1 MHICIDNSLRVTR
14 GMPAT
19 FGVTQVIPGWVEAL
33 QMMREGDEWQLYIPS
48 ELAYGPN
55 GAGGVIGPDA
65 TLIFD
70 VQLIKVNAKK

>member
-1 MHICIDNSLRVTR
+1 
-14 GMPAT
+14 
-19 FGVTQVIPGWVEAL
+19 
-33 QMMREGDEWQLYIPS
+33 MMREGDEWQLYIPS